1 MLRWFQ
7 GGKAYI
13 QLFRTGT
20 KLAIKM
26 IQRLFGAEF
35 MESFSKFMDDL
46 EGMQAGFRQRNLEVL
61 ELLRSPQT
69 AFFLV
74 TFPSEVRYLESVEF
88 VSTLKER
95 RIPLSALILNRVE
108 PPVPESV
115 PPGEGTSAENTREMN
130 ALLAYYHG
138 LYAQQKHWV
147 DKFRESMPALS
158 LSQIYRQERSV
169 HDIGSLSHLGSFLVD

>member
-1 MLRWFQ
+1 
-7 GGKAYI
+7 
-13 QLFRTGT
+13 
-20 KLAIKM
+20 M

-61 ELLRSPQT
+61 ELLRSPRT

-88 VSTLKER
+88 VNTLKEQ

-108 PPVPESV
+108 PPTPESV
-115 PPGEGTSAENTREMN
+115 PSREDADPESVRQLN
-130 ALLAYYHG
+130 ELLAYYHG
-138 LYAQQKHWV
+138 LYAQQKYWV
-147 DKFRESMPALS
+147 DKFRASMPDLS